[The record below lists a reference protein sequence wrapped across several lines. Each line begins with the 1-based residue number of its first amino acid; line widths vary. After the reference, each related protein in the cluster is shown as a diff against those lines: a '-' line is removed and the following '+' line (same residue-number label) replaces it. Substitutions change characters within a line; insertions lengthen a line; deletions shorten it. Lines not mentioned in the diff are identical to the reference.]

1 MERLTAYLG
10 LGSNL
15 GLREDNLLRAIDL
28 LRPLVRVHCS
38 SSVYQTAPWGYVE
51 QPIFLNCVLEVTST
65 LAPHRLLDSVIGLER
80 EMGRQRGARY
90 GPRLIDVDILL
101 YGNLNLDH
109 SDLQIPHPRMHMRA
123 FVLVPLAELAPNLNH
138 PALNCSI
145 AALAQR
151 VNGKEG
157 VTIWGP
163 PLA

>member
-1 MERLTAYLG
+1 MERLTAYFG

-15 GLREDNLLRAIDL
+15 GRRENNLLRAIDL
-28 LRPLVRVHCS
+28 LRPHVQVHSS
-38 SSVYQTAPWGYVE
+38 SSVYQTVPWGLIE

-65 LAPHRLLDSVIGLER
+65 LAPHRLLDSAKGLEL
-80 EMGRQRGARY
+80 EMGRQGGPRY

-101 YGNLNLDH
+101 YGGLTLDD
-109 SDLQIPHPRMHMRA
+109 SDLQIPHPRMHLRA

-138 PALNCSI
+138 PSLNCSI
-145 AALAQR
+145 AVLAQR

-157 VTIWGP
+157 VTYWGP